1 MYVSLLLIMNA
12 SMDNLLFPIDVDNYP
27 KLFDY
32 VLAAQDL
39 IYFQIMKRK
48 YILGKDLLLDEYNK
62 LWLLYVYSATDRNVD
77 KVFAWQDICI
87 TFDDKGIFEKNTYPS
102 KEDLKTQSLITPNS
116 QRPFWSL

>member
-62 LWLLYVYSATDRNVD
+62 L
-77 KVFAWQDICI
+77 
-87 TFDDKGIFEKNTYPS
+87 
-102 KEDLKTQSLITPNS
+102 
-116 QRPFWSL
+116 